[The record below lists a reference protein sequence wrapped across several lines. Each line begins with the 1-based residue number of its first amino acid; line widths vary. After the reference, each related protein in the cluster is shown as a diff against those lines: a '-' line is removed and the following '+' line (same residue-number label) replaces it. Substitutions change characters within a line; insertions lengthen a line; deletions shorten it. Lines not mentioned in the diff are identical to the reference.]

1 MPPLS
6 KMKRLPPEVR
16 EEVHRLFADGVTIE
30 QVTAH
35 LRELGHQVT
44 LGGVGRY
51 RRYWAE
57 RIQPALDFRAFVA
70 EQLPSLA
77 DQSENRL
84 GLLNLELLQQKLN
97 QALVKLDAEAL
108 DAEALVKLL
117 VKVGMAQGMVSR
129 SRREEIMAALRLED
143 LKAVLEA
150 TEGDLLEKRDG
161 RLVRVEFVEAST
173 AKALPEGEAGPKKAR
188 RASGKASTQKDKDA
202 AQ

>member
-97 QALVKLDAEAL
+97 QALVKLDAKAL
-108 DAEALVKLL
+108 DAEVL
-117 VKVGMAQGMVSR
+117 VKVGMAQGMASR

>member
-57 RIQPALDFRAFVA
+57 RIQPALDFGSMVA
-70 EQLPSLA
+70 EA
-77 DQSENRL
+77 IEVR
-84 GLLNLELLQQKLN
+84 
-97 QALVKLDAEAL
+97 
-108 DAEALVKLL
+108 
-117 VKVGMAQGMVSR
+117 
-129 SRREEIMAALRLED
+129 
-143 LKAVLEA
+143 
-150 TEGDLLEKRDG
+150 DLLEKRDG

-188 RASGKASTQKDKDA
+188 RASGKASTQKDKDG